1 MEDFIWIILLVIYLV
16 LQFVG
21 SKKSPKRPPGQGT
34 PVGSR
39 PGRPSGARDA
49 PPEGNL
55 EDALREIREALG
67 GRPSPA
73 SPAPTPA
80 PEVEVPLE
88 PVSANVPTRLEKQLQ
103 KEPTP
108 LQKAPVP
115 SWRKRSGFSDEDRFE
130 RRPALAAPIKVE
142 TPLQIAARERRL
154 GLATAKK
161 AALSA
166 DERTA
171 LLRRLRDP
179 QSVRDVV
186 VLSALLGKPRSR
198 DRRP

>member
-21 SKKSPKRPPGQGT
+21 SKKSPKRPPGQDT

-39 PGRPSGARDA
+39 PGRPSGTRSA

-67 GRPSPA
+67 GRS

-115 SWRKRSGFSDEDRFE
+115 SWRERSGFSDEERFE
-130 RRPALAAPIKVE
+130 QRPALAAPIKVE

-154 GLATAKK
+154 GLETSKK
-161 AALSA
+161 ATLSA